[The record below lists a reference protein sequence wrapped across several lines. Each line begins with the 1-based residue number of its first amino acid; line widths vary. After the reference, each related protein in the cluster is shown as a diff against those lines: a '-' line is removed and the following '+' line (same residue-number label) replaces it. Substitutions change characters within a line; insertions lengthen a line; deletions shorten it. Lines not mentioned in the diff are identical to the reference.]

1 MSPVWTRRK
10 RSVPYRVHLSPVS
23 LAGDASGNVPGH
35 RKDYT
40 QLRNCGYGPE
50 VTRNAPLSLASLRAF
65 SLGPNQTGLLQK
77 GMLSESSSG
86 HILTNEDGQLSEKM
100 SIWVS
105 SWGVSQGKR
114 QRGRLMPQAPLAQR

>member
-1 MSPVWTRRK
+1 MSLGIERII
-10 RSVPYRVHLSPVS
+10 
-23 LAGDASGNVPGH
+23 
-35 RKDYT
+35 
-40 QLRNCGYGPE
+40 RNCGYGPE
-50 VTRNAPLSLASLRAF
+50 VTRNAPLSLASLRAY
-65 SLGPNQTGLLQK
+65 SLGPNQTGLVQK

>member
-1 MSPVWTRRK
+1 MSPVWTRHK
-10 RSVPYRVHLSPVS
+10 HSVTYRVHLSPVS
-23 LAGDASGNVPGH
+23 LAGDRFRKCPWASKRLYAIAV
-35 RKDYT
+35 T
-40 QLRNCGYGPE
+40 GPE

-114 QRGRLMPQAPLAQR
+114 QRGRLMPQVPLAQR